1 MRIEPKTGK
10 DRPNVSFDE
19 WDGLLRIAFGR
30 KNRTMRASFLGTK
43 EVLAMLERNYRTYC
57 AMNNIPVDDTLVD
70 NDGAAAADDMDV
82 DGAPTANGKADD
94 DEWGGIMDVDDEDAG
109 GQNDDD
115 DTDTPEFFKEQ
126 AAAARASQPAKTPSK
141 RKKTRTAELVRSKIL
156 RVLEGADMT
165 DKRASKLEENDFLRL
180 LYEFNR
186 ENIHFA

>member
-57 AMNNIPVDDTLVD
+57 AMNNIPVDDTFVD

-82 DGAPTANGKADD
+82 DGATNANGKADD

-109 GQNDDD
+109 GYNDDD

>member
-10 DRPNVSFDE
+10 DRPAVSFDE

-57 AMNNIPVDDTLVD
+57 AMHSIPVDDTLVE
-70 NDGAAAADDMDV
+70 NDATAATDDVDMDGG
-82 DGAPTANGKADD
+82 DG
-94 DEWGGIMDVDDEDAG
+94 DEWGGIMDVDDDHEAEGGDDEDKE
-109 GQNDDD
+109 

-126 AAAARASQPAKTPSK
+126 AAAAAASRPAKTPSK
-141 RKKTRTAELVRSKIL
+141 RRKTRTAELVRGKIL
-156 RVLEGADMT
+156 RVLEGADMA
-165 DKRASKLEENDFLRL
+165 DKRAAKLEENDFLRL